1 MKASTIERTT
11 VYLATSDLARL
22 RDIIATIDHFTIAN
36 SGIETLKSRIGSAE
50 IKPAELLPVT
60 AVTIGSFVKILDL
73 TTKEMME
80 FVLAFPGDC
89 DDSGR
94 TVSILDPIGA
104 AILGASEGE
113 TILYERNSTFS
124 SVRIEEVVFQPIE
137 YEFGIE

>member
-1 MKASTIERTT
+1 MKTSTIERTT
-11 VYLATSDLARL
+11 VYLATSDLVRL
-22 RDIIATIDHFTIAN
+22 RDIIATVDQFSISN
-36 SGIETLKSRIGSAE
+36 SGIETLKGRIGSAE
-50 IKPAELLPVT
+50 IKPAEFLPVT
-60 AVTIGSFVKILDL
+60 AVTIGSFVKVLDL
-73 TTKEMME
+73 ATKETLE

-113 TILYERNSTFS
+113 TVLYERNATYS